1 MHLVKQL
8 AVSTTC
14 IHVMGD
20 TAPALSH
27 VSLFSTKYEPATY
40 SFCHLGR
47 V

>member
-8 AVSTTC
+8 AVSATC

-27 VSLFSTKYEPATY
+27 ISLFFTKYQPITY